1 MSQTAEAAQWAKAE
15 AVETLTNKK
24 LGKIEAS
31 TTTEDMMPAT
41 NSNTPTVQTKTVS
54 ETTTTPVMEPSLVVS
69 AIMVVVLAEAEVEVE
84 PEAVA
89 VALVLAVESE
99 REGETRQ
106 N

>member
-41 NSNTPTVQTKTVS
+41 NSKESTGIILKINLKG
-54 ETTTTPVMEPSLVVS
+54 
-69 AIMVVVLAEAEVEVE
+69 VVL
-84 PEAVA
+84 
-89 VALVLAVESE
+89 S
-99 REGETRQ
+99 
-106 N
+106 